1 MTTRSPAHR
10 GVPSIVPLIN
20 PIVRRLLRL
29 GMPMGPNV
37 LLTVVGRTS
46 GQPHTFP
53 IALMES
59 DGHRYVGSP
68 YGEVNWVRNLR
79 ADGHAVLHRG
89 RRTEPVVAVELDR
102 AAAGAAYQASVTP
115 YLSMRGGV
123 TLLRRF
129 YPDVPAHPTPAD
141 LDALA
146 ETHPLFELRPA

>member
-1 MTTRSPAHR
+1 MTMTARRR
-10 GVPSIVPLIN
+10 GVPSIVPILN
-20 PIVRRLLRL
+20 HIVRRLLRL

-37 LLTVVGRTS
+37 LLTVRGRTS

-53 IALMES
+53 IAIMEA

-79 ADGHAVLHRG
+79 ADGHAVVHHG
-89 RRTEPVVAVELDR
+89 RRSEPVIAMELDR
-102 AAAGAAYQASVTP
+102 AAAGAAYQASLARFIV
-115 YLSMRGGV
+115 MRGGT

-129 YPDVPAHPTPAD
+129 YMEVPAHPTPAD

-146 ETHPLFELRPA
+146 DTHPLFELLPA